1 MINSRRDSLEN
12 FIRAQMEGPG
22 ACNRRFDFIAE
33 KSSDIVD
40 VINTTPGSLYS
51 TAVLFPKRIPIK
63 NNTTPNYEETKNDDE
78 EQIFDETEASETNNE
93 SDIDSDFDEKN
104 NVLSQSEEDDLYSLS
119 QRFPSTIGISCCLD
133 SENVNINNK
142 DIKIIISG
150 RYYTKVSKENL
161 SNILVLIKENYDRFE
176 LFFNTYKTELSPYFV
191 LKQNGIA
198 SADNFSKK
206 FQEVKQI
213 LLDINLKISEE
224 IAREPNQDFDVL
236 FTSIG
241 GKYRYLKS
249 YKEKLWN
256 KLKQVKDDGQ
266 TYISNQEKIIIVE
279 RIQKIELCETFLSYL
294 EDIVN
299 IHNSKSFG
307 FWTAQKF
314 SQEIDLSDIDFNI
327 NSNKEIFS
335 PKKCEKLRNVVS
347 FTIEGKEQA
356 SLSVWLQLTKN
367 SRDNDDSKRYLKVQ
381 LENTSTA
388 FEEDNKHYFSIVTEK
403 VNQRSFFG
411 VEIKVESNL
420 LCPYRQPSKSVDIN
434 DDVAQLDF
442 LYRSIEDYGIGHLCS
457 VDWDINGEC
466 KIIKSEFI
474 PSFET
479 PDVEPIP
486 RDKSVFV
493 EEKDSLV
500 PKPLL
505 EDTKALEFKWLS
517 IFSNVSNEEVVEKLF
532 AFVDTYGSWISKLKQ
547 QANNSVFAKQNISLC
562 EKDYQRMRSNVQLL
576 LENNPINIESFR
588 LMNSA
593 MFIQL
598 WHSKNF
604 TNEKITKDF
613 YRNASDQIFGKF
625 PATWRPFQ
633 IAFILLNLDGIFQ
646 RPDDPQWLN
655 RNELV
660 DLVWFPTGGGK
671 TEAYLGIITLTI
683 INRRRTE
690 SADKNGG
697 TTAIMR
703 YTLRLLATQQF
714 QRAMRVILALEQLRK
729 WKDTQLGEESISIG
743 LYVGKDSLPNTAKDL
758 LAECEKWG
766 NVKDGKRPES
776 KIPLD
781 KCPYCG
787 QTLEHINKGSIN
799 APEVEIRCQNIY
811 CTFSDLLPVMLCDEY
826 IYKTP
831 PTLLF
836 GTVDKFAAIGH
847 KVSTDKKDIDKDAR
861 RIFGKGLLTNLPPD
875 LIIQDEL
882 HLLLGPLG
890 SAVSLFESAVDQ
902 LCSYKKQLPDGTEI
916 TVRPKI
922 ISSTATTRNTELQ
935 IRALYD
941 RNVNIFPKNG
951 IDYDDSFFAFF
962 KREKVDNKVK
972 FISKRKYMGILPTG
986 RTQMTTQM
994 RLIATMFVHRALFEK
1009 EYASQLSDEGV
1020 EKAMDFYHSVISY
1033 FNSLKEVGKTDAQFY
1048 TEFTKYTRRLF
1059 KRVLRYSNMLEC
1071 YYCYDSSFK
1080 KSELTGRLSGSEVV
1094 DQLAI
1099 VAQRWEADKRLPY
1112 KRNAEDSTWQRGTT
1126 PPDLIL
1132 ATNMISVGLD
1142 VDRFNTIVM
1151 NSMPRNIAEYIQAS
1165 SRVARNDLGLVVTLH
1180 NPFRSRDL
1188 SHFEKFREFHEK
1200 LYYYVEPISITPFS
1214 KKAVEKYLPL
1224 YLATMIRHS
1233 YENLADQRSAST
1245 LDTKT
1250 ANMLKAELIK
1260 YFDDRL
1266 RRTQNLDESQKDLLT
1281 SELRNNIDLF
1291 IGEALNQ
1298 WLILTNIQHVN
1309 QYSLR
1314 YSGSDYI
1321 NRNSKNKNVKYKDL
1335 FLALDAY
1342 EDENFETLWD
1352 VPLSL
1357 RSVESEAVINI
1368 KENQ

>member
-1 MINSRRDSLEN
+1 MNMIKTKRDSLEQ
-12 FIRAQMEGPG
+12 FIRTQMEGPG
-22 ACNRRFDFIAE
+22 ACNNRFDFTGE
-33 KSSDIVD
+33 KALDIVD
-40 VINTTPGSLYS
+40 IINTTPGSLYS
-51 TAVLFPKRIPIK
+51 TAVLFPKRSAAK
-63 NNTTPNYEETKNDDE
+63 NSTTLNYDDVKNDDDQSFE
-78 EQIFDETEASETNNE
+78 DTDVSETSNE
-93 SDIDSDFDEKN
+93 SDTDSDPDEKN
-104 NVLSQSEEDDLYSLS
+104 NILSQSEEDDLYSLS

-133 SENVNINNK
+133 PEGIGIGNRDVRIT
-142 DIKIIISG
+142 ISG
-150 RYYTKVSKENL
+150 RYYTKVTKGNFSH
-161 SNILVLIKENYDRFE
+161 IIVLIAEEYNQFE
-176 LFFNTYKTELSPYFV
+176 LFFNKYKTDLSPYFI
-191 LKQNGIA
+191 LKQTGVA
-198 SADNFSKK
+198 STEDFSEK
-206 FQEVKQI
+206 FHEVRQV

-224 IAREPNQDFDVL
+224 IAQESNQELDYSFA
-236 FTSIG
+236 SIG

-249 YKEKLWN
+249 YKERLWS
-256 KLKQVKDDGQ
+256 KLKQIKDEGQ
-266 TYISNQEKIIIVE
+266 IYLSDQEKGIIID
-279 RIQKIELCETFLSYL
+279 RIRKIELYETFLSYL
-294 EDIVN
+294 EDVAN
-299 IHNSKSFG
+299 INNSKSFG

-314 SQEIDLSDIDFNI
+314 SQEIDLSNIDLNI
-327 NSNKEIFS
+327 RSNKEIFS
-335 PKKCEKLRNVVS
+335 PKNYEQLRNVVS
-347 FTIEGKEQA
+347 FNIGRAERA
-356 SLSVWLQLTKN
+356 SLSVWLQVTRN
-367 SRDNDDSKRYLKVQ
+367 SRYNDSSKRYLKVQ

-388 FEEDNKHYFSIVTEK
+388 FEEDGKHYFSIVTEK
-403 VNQRSFFG
+403 VNQRCFFG
-411 VEIKVESNL
+411 VEIKIESNL
-420 LCPYRQPSKSVDIN
+420 LCPYRQSSKNIDLDNDI
-434 DDVAQLDF
+434 DQLDF
-442 LYRSIEDYGIGHLCS
+442 LYRSIKDYGMGHLCS
-457 VDWDINGEC
+457 VDWDISDGH
-466 KIIKSEFI
+466 KFVKSEFI

-486 RDKSVFV
+486 RDKYDPVFV
-493 EEKDSLV
+493 EEKGSLV
-500 PKPLL
+500 PKPYLK
-505 EDTKALEFKWLS
+505 DTKALEFKWLS
-517 IFSNVSNEEVVEKLF
+517 IFSDASDGEIVEKLF
-532 AFVDTYGSWISKLKQ
+532 VFVEAYGSWISKLKQ
-547 QANNSVFAKQNISLC
+547 EAGDSRFAQQNITLC
-562 EKDYQRMRSNVQLL
+562 EKDYQRIKSNIQLL
-576 LENNPINIESFR
+576 LEDNLANIESFR
-588 LMNSA
+588 LMNAA

-598 WHSKNF
+598 WHSKNS
-604 TNEKITKDF
+604 TEKKITKEF
-613 YRNASDQIFGKF
+613 YNEANDHIFGEF

-646 RPDDPQWLN
+646 RPDDPQWER

-671 TEAYLGIITLTI
+671 TEAYLGIIALTI

-714 QRAMRVILALEQLRK
+714 QRAMRVILALEQLRRWEGTK
-729 WKDTQLGEESISIG
+729 LGEAPISIG
-743 LYVGKDSLPNTAKDL
+743 LYVGNDSLPNKTKDL
-758 LAECEKWG
+758 LTECEKWG
-766 NVKDGKRPES
+766 NINDGKRAES

-781 KCPYCG
+781 KCPCCG
-787 QTLEHINKGSIN
+787 DTLQYVNKKSAADPNI
-799 APEVEIRCQNIY
+799 IFRCTNIH
-811 CTFSDLLPVMLCDEY
+811 CTFSDQLPVMLCDEDV
-826 IYKTP
+826 YKTP
-831 PTLLF
+831 STLLF

-847 KVSTDKKDIDKDAR
+847 KVSTDKVNEDAR
-861 RIFGKGLLTNLPPD
+861 RIFGKGSLDNLSPD

-890 SAVSLFESAVDQ
+890 SAVSLFECAIDQ
-902 LCSYKKQLPDGTEI
+902 LCSYKKQLNGVEI
-916 TVRPKI
+916 TVRPKV

-962 KREKVDNKVK
+962 KREKVDNQVK
-972 FISKRKYMGILPTG
+972 FVAKRKYIGILPTG

-1009 EYASQLSDEGV
+1009 EYASQLSYDNI

-1059 KRVLRYSNMLEC
+1059 KRVLRNSNMLEC
-1071 YYCYDSSFK
+1071 YYGYDSSFK

-1094 DQLAI
+1094 NELAT
-1099 VAQRWEADKRLPY
+1099 VERHWKANKRLPY
-1112 KRNAEDSTWQRGTT
+1112 KNSEEDSTWQRGTT

-1214 KKAVEKYLPL
+1214 KKSVEKYLPL

-1233 YENLADQRSAST
+1233 YENLANQSNAST
-1245 LDTKT
+1245 FDDKT
-1250 ANMLKAELIK
+1250 ANILKTELIR
-1260 YFDDRL
+1260 YFDERL
-1266 RRTQNLDESQKDLLT
+1266 ARTQELDESQQDLLT
-1281 SELRNNIDLF
+1281 NELRNNIDLF

-1298 WLILTNIQHVN
+1298 WLKLTMAQETE
-1309 QYSLR
+1309 QYWLR
-1314 YSGSDYI
+1314 YSGANYL
-1321 NRNSKNKNVKYKDL
+1321 NEKSKSAKKYKDL

-1342 EDENFETLWD
+1342 EDETFESRWA

-1357 RSVESEAVINI
+1357 RNVESEAVINV
-1368 KENQ
+1368 KEEQ

>member
-1 MINSRRDSLEN
+1 MIKTKRDSLEQ
-12 FIRAQMEGPG
+12 FIRTQMEGPG
-22 ACNRRFDFIAE
+22 ACNNRFDFITE
-33 KSSDIVD
+33 KSNDIVD

-51 TAVLFPKRIPIK
+51 TAVLFPKRIPAK
-63 NNTTPNYEETKNDDE
+63 NSMVPGYDDE
-78 EQIFDETEASETNNE
+78 KSEDENQIFDELDVIETSNE
-93 SDIDSDFDEKN
+93 SDTDSDPDEKN
-104 NVLSQSEEDDLYSLS
+104 NILSQSEEDDLYSLS

-133 SENVNINNK
+133 SIGADIRNA
-142 DIKIIISG
+142 DIKVKVSG
-150 RYYTKVSKENL
+150 RYYTKVAKENF
-161 SNILVLIKENYDRFE
+161 SNITVLIAEKYDLFE
-176 LFFNTYKTELSPYFV
+176 IFFNKYKTDLSPYFT

-198 SADNFSKK
+198 SAEDFPKK
-206 FQEVKQI
+206 FHEVKQI

-224 IAREPNQDFDVL
+224 IAQESDHKLDAL

-249 YKEKLWN
+249 YKEKLWS
-256 KLKQVKDDGQ
+256 KLKQIKDERQ
-266 TYISNQEKIIIVE
+266 TYISDQEKETIIE
-279 RIQKIELCETFLSYL
+279 RIQKIEFYETFLSYL
-294 EDIVN
+294 EDVAN
-299 IHNSKSFG
+299 IYNTKSFG

-327 NSNKEIFS
+327 STNKEIFS
-335 PKKCEKLRNVVS
+335 PKKHEKLRNVVL
-347 FTIEGKEQA
+347 FRIGETEQA
-356 SLSVWLQLTKN
+356 SLSVWLQVTKN
-367 SRDNDDSKRYLKVQ
+367 SRDNDSSKRYLKVQ

-388 FEEDNKHYFSIVTEK
+388 FEEDSKHYFSIVTEK
-403 VNQRSFFG
+403 VNQRCFFG

-420 LCPYRQPSKSVDIN
+420 LCPYRQPSKNVDLN
-434 DDVAQLDF
+434 DDIDQLDF
-442 LYRSIEDYGIGHLCS
+442 LYRSIQDYGIGHLCS
-457 VDWDINGEC
+457 VDWNISDDHNFV
-466 KIIKSEFI
+466 KSEFI

-486 RDKSVFV
+486 RDKDDPVFV
-493 EEKDSLV
+493 KEKGSLV
-500 PKPLL
+500 PKPYLK
-505 EDTKALEFKWLS
+505 DTKALEFKWLS
-517 IFSNVSNEEVVEKLF
+517 IFSDASNEEIVEKLF
-532 AFVDTYGSWISKLKQ
+532 AFVEAYGSWISKLKQ
-547 QANNSVFAKQNISLC
+547 KADDDKFAQQNIKHC
-562 EKDYQRMRSNVQLL
+562 EQDYQRIKSNIQLL
-576 LENNPINIESFR
+576 LENNPDNIESFR
-588 LMNSA
+588 LMNAA

-598 WHSKNF
+598 WHGNPKNL
-604 TNEKITKDF
+604 TDKKLTKEF
-613 YRNASDQIFGKF
+613 YKEASDHVFDEF

-646 RPDDPQWLN
+646 RPDDPQWER

-671 TEAYLGIITLTI
+671 TEAYLGIIALTI

-714 QRAMRVILALEQLRK
+714 QRAMRVILALEQLRR
-729 WKDTQLGEESISIG
+729 WKDTKLGEEPISIG

-758 LAECEKWG
+758 LEQCNIWGTNEEKR
-766 NVKDGKRPES
+766 VES

-781 KCPYCG
+781 KCPCCK
-787 QTLEHINKGSIN
+787 QPLEFTNKGNQTSPSI
-799 APEVEIRCQNIY
+799 VFRCKNIH
-811 CTFSDLLPVMLCDEY
+811 CSFSDFLPVMLCDDY

-847 KVSTDKKDIDKDAR
+847 KVSTSEIEKDAR
-861 RIFGKGLLTNLPPD
+861 RIFGKGLLKNLPPD

-890 SAVSLFESAVDQ
+890 SAVSLFESAIDQ
-902 LCSYKKQLPDGTEI
+902 LCSYKKQMSNGTEI
-916 TVRPKI
+916 IIRPKI

-962 KREKVDNKVK
+962 KREKIDNQIK
-972 FISKRKYMGILPTG
+972 FVAKRKYMGILPTG

-1009 EYASQLSDEGV
+1009 EYASQLSNDNV

-1048 TEFTKYTRRLF
+1048 TEFTKYTRRLL
-1059 KRVLRYSNMLEC
+1059 KRVLRNSNMLEC
-1071 YYCYDSSFK
+1071 YYGYDSSFK

-1094 DQLAI
+1094 DELKTVGQNWKAN
-1099 VAQRWEADKRLPY
+1099 KRLPY
-1112 KRNAEDSTWQRGTT
+1112 KNNVEDSIWQRGTT

-1142 VDRFNTIVM
+1142 VGRFNTIVM

-1214 KKAVEKYLPL
+1214 KKSVEKYLPL

-1233 YENLADQRSAST
+1233 YENLANQSNAST
-1245 LDTKT
+1245 LDAQT
-1250 ANMLKAELIK
+1250 ANILKAELIK
-1260 YFDDRL
+1260 YFDARL
-1266 RRTQNLDESQKDLLT
+1266 ERTKNLEESQKDLLT
-1281 SELRNNIDLF
+1281 SELKNNIELF
-1291 IGEALNQ
+1291 IEEALNQ
-1298 WLILTNIQHVN
+1298 WLMLAQETE

-1314 YSGSDYI
+1314 YSGSDYMNAI
-1321 NRNSKNKNVKYKDL
+1321 PRSKKKHKDL

-1342 EDENFETLWD
+1342 EDENFETLWA

-1357 RSVESEAVINI
+1357 RNVESEAVINI
-1368 KENQ
+1368 KENK